1 MALSESSRLPNLKIC
16 IDNEE
21 SDGDEDT
28 LSLTDEAHI
37 DLKEEDAEKDITSSF
52 SKDEVSDSSGVG
64 HAGDADDEVQFN
76 VYLNKI
82 EPKPAEPPTIR
93 VYKYYIS
100 YFELTSLVQMI
111 HP

>member
-21 SDGDEDT
+21 TDGEDDT

-37 DLKEEDAEKDITSSF
+37 DLKEEEVEKEIASSF
-52 SKDEVSDSSGVG
+52 SKDEVSDSSGVR

-82 EPKPAEPPTIR
+82 ESKPAEPPTIR

-100 YFELTSLVQMI
+100 HFKLTCRWFWSFC
-111 HP
+111 